1 MIIFVCLY
9 LIETTFEIPKASID
23 SLLAYM
29 SLFRLP
35 RLLRFYNLAI
45 FFDRLDQNLPFP
57 LLIRLTR
64 TVNTMV
70 YLVHIA
76 GCAYYGFSKFEGIG
90 STSKNY
96 TVCPEIL

>member
-1 MIIFVCLY
+1 M
-9 LIETTFEIPKASID
+9 A
-23 SLLAYM
+23 
-29 SLFRLP
+29 LFRLP

-96 TVCPEIL
+96 MVFPEKLWTMKFKFKTQNPYYKHVLLFYIHRLCL

>member
-1 MIIFVCLY
+1 M
-9 LIETTFEIPKASID
+9 A
-23 SLLAYM
+23 
-29 SLFRLP
+29 LFRLP

-90 STSKNY
+90 STSKIFQLSYHN
-96 TVCPEIL
+96 IAHLI